1 MAAEI
6 EQSLKHIEALI
17 GAKVELSITSGLYK
31 GNYPSRLEEVEG
43 DQVGVSHPMVKRNVL
58 PVHRG
63 TELQL
68 KVETND
74 CFYEATA
81 SIVRNTRNEAVPLL
95 WVKPITSFEKIQR
108 RMFVRVPCSIQGQA
122 FFLSYE
128 RDLPDGAP
136 SPTFPPPH
144 WFPVRVADMSLGG
157 MGISIKK
164 NFAAAYCLEGS
175 RYLVSLTIGGTAF
188 FVAGNL
194 VKIFRTTETTI
205 EVGLSYEGLT
215 AFVERLM
222 GSFIRQQELAARG

>member
-43 DQVGVSHPMVKRNVL
+43 DQVGVSYPMLKGNVL

-74 CFYEATA
+74 CFYQATA
-81 SIVRNTRNEAVPLL
+81 SVGRNTRSEAVPLL
-95 WVKPITSFEKIQR
+95 WVKPVTSFEKIQR
-108 RMFVRVPCSIQGQA
+108 RMFVRVPCSIKGQA

-128 RDLPDGAP
+128 RDLPDGEPAP
-136 SPTFPPPH
+136 AFPPPH

-157 MGISIKK
+157 MGVSIQK
-164 NFAAAYCLEGS
+164 NLAAYCLEGS
-175 RYLVSLTIGGTAF
+175 RYLVSLTVGGTAF

-194 VKIFRTTETTI
+194 VKIFRTTATTI
-205 EVGLSYEGLT
+205 EAGLSYEGLT
-215 AFVERLM
+215 VFVERLM
-222 GSFIRQQELAARG
+222 GSFIRQQELAVRG